1 MRNKIAVFSF
11 TEVGSRQNAIVSEL
25 LSRKGYQCESY
36 TIERFA
42 GQFHMNPL
50 AKDLKKW
57 IGERWGQYSF
67 IFVGAVGI
75 AIRHIA
81 PWVADKYTDSAV
93 LCTDEKGKYVIPMLS
108 GHMGGAV
115 KFAGMLA
122 NSLDAVAVITTAT
135 DLQNKFAVDVFAK
148 ENHLSIESRSL
159 AKEISAA
166 VLRNETVGFYSS
178 FPVNGHIPEDLQV
191 CGSFEELCRQPLGIA
206 VMDAIGKERK
216 KVKNI
221 LYLIPQNLVIGM
233 GCRRGVKKEH
243 LKQKLEELLEN
254 LGVSNEQI
262 EAFVSID
269 LKQDEA
275 GILELAEE
283 YRVPFITYTA
293 EELREVEGVS
303 SHSKFVEQITGVDNV
318 CERAA
323 KRYALGGEV
332 IQQKIKMD
340 GVTCAA
346 VKNRVRL
353 EF

>member
-1 MRNKIAVFSF
+1 MGNKIAVFSF
-11 TEVGSRQNAIVSEL
+11 TEAGSRQNAIVSEL
-25 LSRKGYQCESY
+25 LSQKGYQCESY

-42 GQFHMNPL
+42 GQFRMNSL
-50 AKDLKKW
+50 AKNLKKW

-75 AIRHIA
+75 AVRHIA

-93 LCTDEKGKYVIPMLS
+93 LCIDEKGKYVIPVLS

-122 NSLDAVAVITTAT
+122 DSLDAVAVITTAT

-178 FPVNGHIPEDLQV
+178 FPVDGHIPGDLQM
-191 CGSFEELCRQPLGIA
+191 CSSFEELCRQPLGIA
-206 VMDAIGKERK
+206 IMDTIEKERK

-221 LYLIPQNLVIGM
+221 LYLIPQNLVIGI
-233 GCRRGVKKEH
+233 GCRRDVKKDQLE
-243 LKQKLEELLEN
+243 QKLEELLKN
-254 LGVSNEQI
+254 LGASKEQI
-262 EAFVSID
+262 EVFVSID
-269 LKQDEA
+269 LKQNET
-275 GILELAEE
+275 GILELAGE

-303 SHSKFVEQITGVDNV
+303 SHSEFVEQITGVDNV

-323 KRYALGGEV
+323 KRYAAEGEV

-340 GVTCAA
+340 GVTYAA
-346 VKNRVRL
+346 VKSRVRL